1 MEEIV
6 MSYSET
12 VNGQIISAIVKW
24 GAVTHKDL
32 FLYLKFE
39 SKISTFTTR
48 TKTLIRK
55 KVIKSVK
62 LPNQKKAII
71 YAFEGTKLLAGDDIR
86 ITPNNQ
92 LSHDSVVSY
101 ICIRL
106 LQMSK
111 VYDINTVK
119 QEDLTN
125 KLSLVPDADA
135 LVMADDEVI
144 HIAIEY
150 EATQKSKN
158 RIIQKY
164 FSYSQSNDYKYVFY
178 FFDIEKVALVYA
190 KTLHDLVNSK
200 INQHASLK
208 VEMFYFFVRSNNN
221 QDGDFF
227 KSFRL
232 FYPHNGNDIK
242 EILNGSN

>member
-1 MEEIV
+1 

-24 GAVTHKDL
+24 GAITHKDL
-32 FLYLKFE
+32 YLYLKFE
-39 SKISTFTTR
+39 SKLSTFTTR
-48 TKTLIRK
+48 TNTLIRK
-55 KVIKSVK
+55 KVVKSVK

-71 YAFEGTKLLAGDDIR
+71 YAFEGTKLLVGDDIR
-86 ITPNNQ
+86 LTPNNQ
-92 LSHDSVVSY
+92 LPHDSVVAN

-111 VYDINTVK
+111 VYDVNTVK
-119 QEDLTN
+119 PEDLTN

-135 LVMADDEVI
+135 LVMSGDEMI

-158 RIIQKY
+158 RIVQKY

-190 KTLHDLVNSK
+190 KTLHDLASSK

-208 VEMFYFFVRSNNN
+208 IEKFYFFVRSNDAH
-221 QDGDFF
+221 DGDFF

-232 FYPHNGNDIK
+232 FYPQNGNDIMK
-242 EILNGSN
+242 ILNGSN

>member
-1 MEEIV
+1 

-12 VNGQIISAIVKW
+12 VNGKIISAIVKW

-32 FLYLKFE
+32 YLYLKLE

-48 TKTLIRK
+48 TNTLVRK

-86 ITPNNQ
+86 LTPNNQ
-92 LSHDSVVSY
+92 LSHDSVVSF

-111 VYDINTVK
+111 VYDVNTVK
-119 QEDLTN
+119 QEELTN

-135 LVMADDEVI
+135 LVMAGDDVI
-144 HIAIEY
+144 HVAIEY

-158 RIIQKY
+158 RIVQKY
-164 FSYSQSNDYKYVFY
+164 YSYSQSNDYKYVFY
-178 FFDIEKVALVYA
+178 FFDFEKTALIYA
-190 KTLHDLVNSK
+190 KTIHDLANSK
-200 INQHASLK
+200 LNQHASLK
-208 VEMFYFFVRSNNN
+208 IEKFYFFVRSDNA

-227 KSFRL
+227 KLFRL
-232 FYPHNGNDIK
+232 FYPHKDNTIM